1 MGGVFLEVRGE
12 VGAEGVAEARE
23 LGGEKVKGFVAVAE
37 PPGAVGGFE
46 DEAVFFEEGEGS
58 GVGRVLAGGQGDS
71 EEVFAA
77 VDAEAGAGRARD
89 DARRGGGRGAGEG
102 SGRGEEDRDA
112 RKGVVVPGDGGGAVD
127 PEENGLAAEGGEE
140 VAEAGAVDLDDFRRG
155 LGAGPALE
163 QDERGDEFGGRG
175 SGGEIEVHLDRD
187 GVARG
192 GGGEVGREVE
202 AEHGGGTKI
211 FRE

>member
-1 MGGVFLEVRGE
+1 MNLTEAIADLVGFREVAGQ
-12 VGAEGVAEARE
+12 
-23 LGGEKVKGFVAVAE
+23 L
-37 PPGAVGGFE
+37 VGGRLVDHDLIVAGRQELLGE
-46 DEAVFFEEGEGS
+46 DG
-58 GVGRVLAGGQGDS
+58 GVGRVLAGRQGDS

-102 SGRGEEDRDA
+102 GGRGEKNRDA
-112 RKGVVVPGDGGGAVD
+112 REGVVVPGDGGGSVD
-127 PEENGLAAEGGEE
+127 PEEDGLAAEGGEE
-140 VAEAGAVDLDDFRRG
+140 VAEAGAVELDDFRRG

-163 QDERGDEFGGRG
+163 EDEGRDEFGRRS
-175 SGGEIEVHLDRD
+175 SGGEIEVHFDRD

-192 GGGEVGREVE
+192 GGGEVGWEVKT
-202 AEHGGGTKI
+202 EHGCGAKN